1 LIELA
6 LGDVLPWLRSRL
18 ASAMKPLQRE
28 WERLR
33 RDARRAL
40 DEMRDACDRIR
51 EEGEKC
57 VSDRDHRKHRPGR
70 AALRFHKVM
79 SGVLASV
86 SMPEGLSTEAIADL
100 QRNLARVYNA
110 VGKEWSGLLRQ
121 MEPYMIRARMK
132 LKGAW
137 RKLGDIVR
145 ELDGL
150 AARCRPLELEDEV
163 SAQVGRVERTK
174 SQLEEVEAELGA
186 LSVEK
191 REAEQSLAE
200 LLRAKEA
207 LENSEAIRRFR
218 EAEEAVEHLSMQVR
232 SELRHAWKGLVKLR
246 SSSEAGVLSL
256 GPGEAET
263 LAAYISNPARALAE
277 EEDGYPRLLGLLARL
292 EEAIERGSVRLK
304 AKKVEK
310 FRAWLEK
317 ARSGGLSELQTRCR
331 KAIGELD
338 ALRSSE
344 EVLEALGRLEELE
357 QQISELR
364 KKAEMLTGRIN
375 SLQAKRE
382 RLRKRLAEELS
393 ALEALLT
400 DVTGEEV
407 RVSVEKGG

>member
-1 LIELA
+1 MIELA

-86 SMPEGLSTEAIADL
+86 SVPEGLSTEAIADL

-191 REAEQSLAE
+191 REAEQSLTE